1 MTDGQHRPG
10 DGPRRHVLV
19 VGAQCRSM
27 GTLTRLEEAA
37 RELHTVLT
45 DPACGGCAHR
55 TGERGSLLV
64 GAELAP
70 EDVRRA
76 VREAA
81 GTARADNAVLV
92 VALLGH
98 GFTPPQQS
106 ELYYMV
112 AGSTTG
118 STLSAVNVGQ
128 LLAEAVDEPGV
139 EGVIAVIDTCH
150 ATGAMPDARR
160 IAGGVRAGRTRLSVV
175 TAAAADQ
182 AARGMRLS
190 FALADVLREGIAGAG
205 PAVYADARLTDALR
219 ARTVGQ
225 VVGRFEYDND
235 PFAAEGL
242 WLARNVRPAPGAA
255 GGVVGPLGL
264 QDLAE
269 AVTMWRRDDIR
280 LPAPLTLADLGEL
293 DAFAREGKVDGSAD
307 PRWYGRVRQV
317 VATLLRCAGT
327 VDLLTTVLASVLT
340 SELLREAR
348 RLSGLPAEAEGAE
361 LLRGLVE
368 YAALRA
374 PGADEPPWKASA
386 RFLAALAQV
395 SGSDDVA
402 ARLRAWARDLGA
414 VTEFNDALAEFARRR
429 REGELRLVVSLAGAL
444 TDWPEEVDAWLVGT
458 GEPLPVH
465 RRFACASPDR
475 AGTGRAIGTALA
487 WARTLLPATATLVH
501 VDVAAPAH
509 LLARWRPEESKVGLR
524 LLGVNHDVVV
534 RWSGRMDPADES
546 AEMNDAAR
554 KALRSMA
561 DCTTVPVEWLG
572 AAVLGDHAA
581 LERGLSTGRYD
592 TVVGL
597 DHHPDALQDVLEQ
610 LLPYAPI
617 ILWPRQDARPS
628 DEGLAGLVRQHWQ
641 SLPHGLPAAYRNR
654 WSEQHEGCVAC
665 LGDVRAIWHDEPWLE
680 FCRPFEQRVVAG
692 PEEEW

>member
-1 MTDGQHRPG
+1 MTDEQHRPG

-37 RELHTVLT
+37 RELH
-45 DPACGGCAHR
+45 
-55 TGERGSLLV
+55 
-64 GAELAP
+64 
-70 EDVRRA
+70 
-76 VREAA
+76 
-81 GTARADNAVLV
+81 
-92 VALLGH
+92 
-98 GFTPPQQS
+98 
-106 ELYYMV
+106 
-112 AGSTTG
+112 
-118 STLSAVNVGQ
+118 
-128 LLAEAVDEPGV
+128 
-139 EGVIAVIDTCH
+139 
-150 ATGAMPDARR
+150 
-160 IAGGVRAGRTRLSVV
+160 
-175 TAAAADQ
+175 
-182 AARGMRLS
+182 
-190 FALADVLREGIAGAG
+190 
-205 PAVYADARLTDALR
+205 
-219 ARTVGQ
+219 
-225 VVGRFEYDND
+225 
-235 PFAAEGL
+235 
-242 WLARNVRPAPGAA
+242 
-255 GGVVGPLGL
+255 
-264 QDLAE
+264 
-269 AVTMWRRDDIR
+269 
-280 LPAPLTLADLGEL
+280 
-293 DAFAREGKVDGSAD
+293 
-307 PRWYGRVRQV
+307 
-317 VATLLRCAGT
+317 
-327 VDLLTTVLASVLT
+327 
-340 SELLREAR
+340 
-348 RLSGLPAEAEGAE
+348 
-361 LLRGLVE
+361 
-368 YAALRA
+368 
-374 PGADEPPWKASA
+374 
-386 RFLAALAQV
+386 
-395 SGSDDVA
+395 
-402 ARLRAWARDLGA
+402 
-414 VTEFNDALAEFARRR
+414 
-429 REGELRLVVSLAGAL
+429 SLAGAL

-475 AGTGRAIGTALA
+475 AGTCRAIGTALA
-487 WARTLLPATATLVH
+487 WARALLPAPATLVH
-501 VDVAAPAH
+501 VDIAAPAH

-561 DCTTVPVEWLG
+561 GCTTVPVEWLC
-572 AAVLGDHAA
+572 AAVLGDNEA

-628 DEGLAGLVRQHWQ
+628 DDGLAGLVRQHWQ

>member
-1 MTDGQHRPG
+1 MTDRQ
-10 DGPRRHVLV
+10 RRHVLV

-27 GTLTRLEEAA
+27 ATLTRLEEAA

-45 DPACGGCAHR
+45 DPARGGCAHR

-64 GAELAP
+64 GAELTP
-70 EDVRRA
+70 EDVREALREA
-76 VREAA
+76 VRQ
-81 GTARADNAVLV
+81 ARADNSVLV

-106 ELYYMV
+106 DLYYMV
-112 AGSTTG
+112 AGSTTDSG
-118 STLSAVNVGQ
+118 MSALNVGQ
-128 LLAEAVDEPGV
+128 LLTEAVDEPGV
-139 EGVIAVIDTCH
+139 DGVIALIDTCH

-160 IAGGVRAGRTRLSVV
+160 IAGGVKAGRTRLSVV

-182 AARGMRLS
+182 TARGMRLS
-190 FALADVLREGIAGAG
+190 FALADVLRDGIAGAG
-205 PAVYADARLTDALR
+205 PAVYADSRLTDALR
-219 ARTVGQ
+219 ERIMGQ
-225 VVGRFEYDND
+225 AVGRFEYDND
-235 PFAAEGL
+235 PFAAEGM
-242 WLARNVRPAPGAA
+242 WLARNVHSAPSTA
-255 GGVVGPLGL
+255 GGVVGPLGR
-264 QDLAE
+264 QDLEE
-269 AVTMWRRDDIR
+269 AVSMWRGDGLR
-280 LPAPLTLADLGEL
+280 LPTPLTLAGFGEL
-293 DAFAREGKVDGSAD
+293 DTFTREREVDGSAD
-307 PRWYGRVRQV
+307 PRWHDRVRHV

-327 VDLLTTVLASVLT
+327 VELLNTVLASVLT
-340 SELLREAR
+340 SDLLREAR
-348 RLSGLPAEAEGAE
+348 RLSGLPAEAEGTE

-374 PGADEPPWKASA
+374 VGADEPLWKASA

-402 ARLRAWARDLGA
+402 TRLRKWARELGA
-414 VTEFNDALAEFARRR
+414 VTEFNDALTEFTRRR
-429 REGELRLVVSLAGAL
+429 QEGELRLVVSLAGAL

-475 AGTGRAIGTALA
+475 AGTGKAIGTALT
-487 WARTLLPATATLVH
+487 WARALLPAPATLVN

-509 LLARWRPEESKVGLR
+509 LLARWQPEESKVGLR

-561 DCTTVPVEWLG
+561 ACATVPVEWIG
-572 AAVLGDHAA
+572 AAALGDHEA
-581 LERGLSTGRYD
+581 LELGLSTGRYD

-628 DEGLAGLVRQHWQ
+628 DDGLAGLVRQHWQ
-641 SLPHGLPAAYRNR
+641 SLPHGLPDAYRNR
-654 WSEQHEGCVAC
+654 WSEQHAGCVTC
-665 LGDVRAIWHDEPWLE
+665 LGDVRAIWHDEAWLE
-680 FCRPFEQRVVAG
+680 FCRPFEQRVVSG

>member
-1 MTDGQHRPG
+1 MPRDRCHAGRAPDRGRGEGRTHPAL
-10 DGPRRHVLV
+10 RRHRRRGRSGGARDAPVL
-19 VGAQCRSM
+19 
-27 GTLTRLEEAA
+27 
-37 RELHTVLT
+37 
-45 DPACGGCAHR
+45 
-55 TGERGSLLV
+55 
-64 GAELAP
+64 
-70 EDVRRA
+70 
-76 VREAA
+76 
-81 GTARADNAVLV
+81 
-92 VALLGH
+92 
-98 GFTPPQQS
+98 
-106 ELYYMV
+106 
-112 AGSTTG
+112 
-118 STLSAVNVGQ
+118 
-128 LLAEAVDEPGV
+128 
-139 EGVIAVIDTCH
+139 
-150 ATGAMPDARR
+150 
-160 IAGGVRAGRTRLSVV
+160 RAGRRV
-175 TAAAADQ
+175 AGGHRRGR
-182 AARGMRLS
+182 ARRVRGRP
-190 FALADVLREGIAGAG
+190 AHRRAAG
-205 PAVYADARLTDALR
+205 PDRGPGR
-219 ARTVGQ
+219 RTVRVRQRPVRRG
-225 VVGRFEYDND
+225 
-235 PFAAEGL
+235 GL

-269 AVTMWRRDDIR
+269 AVTMWRRDGIR
-280 LPAPLTLADLGEL
+280 LPAPLTLSDLGEL

-307 PRWYGRVRQV
+307 PRWHGRVRQV

-386 RFLAALAQV
+386 RFLAALSQV
-395 SGSDDVA
+395 SGSDEVA

-429 REGELRLVVSLAGAL
+429 QEGELRLVVSLAGAL

-501 VDVAAPAH
+501 VDIAAPAH

-628 DEGLAGLVRQHWQ
+628 DEGLAGLVREHWQ